1 MENSAYGSAHLPS
14 PALVVFSQAAGG
26 LGEALRIQRPFHS
39 QLPDAKDL
47 HHFALGSYGAHLLHG
62 FPPHFLHPLNPAVS
76 TAGGANGSP
85 FGGGGAF
92 VKPFP
97 SNLPLPSAFA
107 PPKCVG
113 LSGLEQNMM
122 FSSGGESFRT
132 DSSSPACTSLSPPV
146 KEESLEGHTS
156 EDGDRDR
163 ICSPERSPETPGFR
177 PAPKTSNG
185 AEPLNLRLDNGIH
198 PLYRLPH
205 AYSLSKRYF
214 QQGIGGV
221 PKKTPSIGTPPLPNS
236 CPVCGIQL
244 TSNELE
250 THFLTELDR
259 LYKLSTPAERQRLRA
274 TFSLP
279 GLVGS
284 PGPDSRWETF
294 HRIRN
299 NRQNRLRAKTRKRK
313 GDSDSDY
320 SPTRGPPQLPG
331 QCQSCPVCHGRL
343 QRTPEEIA
351 QHVEECLKK
360 SGAQTAVQDEDET
373 VDVEGYADDTSS
385 SAGTIVSHNNNN
397 NVAKMVDSSQGQNP
411 GAPSMSLLA
420 PLTPNQM
427 SGQPPSLATS
437 QAEEAAISSLSSW
450 DRKHRLSTANCTMT
464 SVANQIVSRVT
475 PTSSNQRLDMDYDQ
489 DRDQGQTA
497 EDNDEEVVVDN
508 TDDEECVKRLR
519 SDKRDETKN
528 STEEATSSVEIDSV
542 SDSKPPKAQLGTTP
556 DSYVSTSESTEPS
569 SRAQVLEE
577 LRARIRELEGSP
589 FKTRTPQEEEHYK
602 CYICKEPYKSP
613 VISTICWHVHCDEC
627 WITISDAK
635 KSCPQCKFITTTS
648 DLRKIHV

>member
-1 MENSAYGSAHLPS
+1 ML
-14 PALVVFSQAAGG
+14 Q
-26 LGEALRIQRPFHS
+26 
-39 QLPDAKDL
+39 
-47 HHFALGSYGAHLLHG
+47 
-62 FPPHFLHPLNPAVS
+62 
-76 TAGGANGSP
+76 
-85 FGGGGAF
+85 
-92 VKPFP
+92 
-97 SNLPLPSAFA
+97 
-107 PPKCVG
+107 
-113 LSGLEQNMM
+113 
-122 FSSGGESFRT
+122 
-132 DSSSPACTSLSPPV
+132 
-146 KEESLEGHTS
+146 
-156 EDGDRDR
+156 
-163 ICSPERSPETPGFR
+163 
-177 PAPKTSNG
+177 PAP
-185 AEPLNLRLDNGIH
+185 
-198 PLYRLPH
+198 
-205 AYSLSKRYF
+205 
-214 QQGIGGV
+214 GIGGV
-221 PKKTPSIGTPPLPNS
+221 AAKKTPSMGTPPLPNS
-236 CPVCGIQL
+236 CPVCGVQL
-244 TSNELE
+244 SPNELE

-279 GLVGS
+279 GMVGS

-320 SPTRGPPQLPG
+320 SPTRGPILPG

-385 SAGTIVSHNNNN
+385 SAGTIASHNNN
-397 NVAKMVDSSQGQNP
+397 NVAKMVDSSHQNT
-411 GAPSMSLLA
+411 GSSSLSILS
-420 PLTPNQM
+420 PLTPTQIPPQLPT
-427 SGQPPSLATS
+427 STPSLPSS
-437 QAEEAAISSLSSW
+437 QAEEGAISSLSSW
-450 DRKHRLSTANCTMT
+450 DRKHRMTTANCTMT

-475 PTSSNQRLDMDYDQ
+475 PTSSNQRVDLDYDA
-489 DRDQGQTA
+489 DREQGHTV
-497 EDNDEEVVVDN
+497 EMDNDEDVVVDN
-508 TDDEECVKRLR
+508 TDDEECIKRSR
-519 SDKRDETKN
+519 SDKRDDVKN

-542 SDSKPPKAQLGTTP
+542 SDSKPPKSQLGTTP

-602 CYICKEPYKSP
+602 CYICK
-613 VISTICWHVHCDEC
+613 
-627 WITISDAK
+627 DAK
-635 KSCPQCKFITTTS
+635 KSCPQCKFITTTN